1 MVHGKAELIGV
12 GGRLVE
18 KCGFRVMIKARALL
32 EGDWWCDVLPHL
44 SSSTI
49 VLIVLEICNKCR

>member
-1 MVHGKAELIGV
+1 MVDGKAELIGV

-32 EGDWWCDVLPHL
+32 EGDWWCDVLPH
-44 SSSTI
+44 
-49 VLIVLEICNKCR
+49 